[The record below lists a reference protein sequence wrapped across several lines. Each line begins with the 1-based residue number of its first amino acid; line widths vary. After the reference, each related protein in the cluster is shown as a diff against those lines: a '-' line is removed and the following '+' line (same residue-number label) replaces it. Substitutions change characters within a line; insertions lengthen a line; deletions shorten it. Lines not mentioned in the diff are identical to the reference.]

1 MIKAR
6 TLQAMFQEQIGELP
20 RLLATR
26 IVRDKL
32 KPFGRAGNEKLVG
45 TLVDHLLGGD
55 GGDTMEFDDEDP
67 DGALPRDIVLH
78 FDDTDLAELQRMV
91 AEFEEELPDILKGAA
106 KEVAKVMLRSYK
118 RNWSEWH
125 PHAVAEMDVFKAN
138 LQARWGKG
146 FDLLRMLIEMSR
158 DQGTA
163 FHRRASRSRSARH
176 AHLNTALSH
185 LHTRALQIGSEIMT
199 LMEGG
204 FADGAMARW
213 RTLHEVTCVATVLK
227 EGGDELAERY
237 LTHEIVEARKALGQY
252 QVCQEALGYAP
263 FSPREAAKIE
273 RDYAAVIGR
282 YGKEFGGEYG
292 WVAAHLSISR
302 PNFSQIEEAAGRA
315 MMRSHYKMA
324 SHNVHAGAKGIAY
337 RLGAFDRHFSGI
349 AGATNVGFV
358 EPGQNLGLS
367 LLHFTMLLLPRRWTL
382 DKIALLTVLVD
393 IQGEIAPALAWSER
407 TITKDERRI
416 RKAREES
423 RTRRRGARAESR
435 ANGRGLE

>member
-1 MIKAR
+1 MMKAQ

-26 IVRDKL
+26 IIRGKL
-32 KPFGRAGNEKLVG
+32 EPLGRAGDEKLVD
-45 TLVDHLLGGD
+45 TLVNQLLGGD
-55 GGDTMEFDDEDP
+55 GGDTVEFEDEKLN
-67 DGALPRDIVLH
+67 GALPRDIVLH
-78 FDDTDLAELQRMV
+78 FDDADLAELQRMV
-91 AEFEEELPDILKGAA
+91 AEFEEGLPEILTGAA
-106 KEVAKVMLRSYK
+106 KVAAKVMLRSYK
-118 RNWSEWH
+118 RSWSEWH
-125 PHAVAEMDVFKAN
+125 PHAVAEMDGFKAN

-185 LHTRALQIGSEIMT
+185 LHTRALQIASEIMT

-204 FADGAMARW
+204 LADGAMARW
-213 RTLHEVTCVATVLK
+213 RTLHEVTCVATVLTD
-227 EGGDELAERY
+227 GGEELADRY

-252 QVCQEALGYAP
+252 QGCHEALGYAP

-282 YGKEFGGEYG
+282 YGREFGGEYG
-292 WVAAHLSISR
+292 WVATHLGISR

-337 RLGAFDRHFSGI
+337 RLGAFDRRFSGI

-382 DKIALLTVLVD
+382 DKIALLTVMVD
-393 IQGEIAPALAWSER
+393 IQGEIGPALARSEGS
-407 TITKDERRI
+407 ITRDERRI
-416 RKAREES
+416 RKAREVS
-423 RTRRRGARAESR
+423 RTRHRQAPAD
-435 ANGRGLE
+435 

>member
-1 MIKAR
+1 MIKAQN
-6 TLQAMFQEQIGELP
+6 LQAMFQEQIGELP

-26 IVRDKL
+26 FVRGKQEPL
-32 KPFGRAGNEKLVG
+32 GRAGDERLVG

-55 GGDTMEFDDEDP
+55 GGDTLEFDGEYL
-67 DGALPRDIVLH
+67 DGALPRDFVLH
-78 FDDTDLAELQRMV
+78 FDDADLAELERMV
-91 AEFEEELPDILKGAA
+91 AEFEEELPEILTGAA
-106 KEVAKVMLRSYK
+106 KEAAKVMLRSYK
-118 RNWSEWH
+118 RSWSEWH
-125 PHAVAEMDVFKAN
+125 PHVVSEMDGFKAN
-138 LQARWGKG
+138 LQARWGEG

-163 FHRRASRSRSARH
+163 FHRRASRSRSPRN

-185 LHTRALQIGSEIMT
+185 LHTRALQIAAEIMT
-199 LMEGG
+199 LMAGG

-213 RTLHEVTCVATVLK
+213 RTLHEVTCVATVLND
-227 EGGDELAERY
+227 GGDELAERY
-237 LTHEIVEARKALGQY
+237 LTHEIVEAKKALGQY
-252 QVCQEALGYAP
+252 RACHEALGYAP
-263 FSPREAAKIE
+263 FSSREAARIE

-282 YGKEFGGEYG
+282 YGRDFGGDYG
-292 WVAAHLSISR
+292 WVAGHLGVGR
-302 PNFSQIEEAAGRA
+302 PVFSQIEEAAGRA

-393 IQGEIAPALAWSER
+393 IQGEIAPALARSER
-407 TITKDERRI
+407 SITRDERRI
-416 RKAREES
+416 RRTREES
-423 RTRRRGARAESR
+423 QTRRRRARAE
-435 ANGRGLE
+435 